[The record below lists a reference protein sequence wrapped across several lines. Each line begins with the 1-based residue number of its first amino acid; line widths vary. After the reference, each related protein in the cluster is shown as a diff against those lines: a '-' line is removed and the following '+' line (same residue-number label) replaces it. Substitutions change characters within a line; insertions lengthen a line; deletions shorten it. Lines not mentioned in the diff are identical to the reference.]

1 MSACIAN
8 LTTYAS
14 NRPATPEWA
23 RRETV
28 PRYGL
33 TMLERAALLCL
44 WDHAYYWRE
53 EGGPR
58 LALSN
63 WSQPQIAREV
73 GCTDR
78 AVRRALVALIV
89 AEMIEAHDGGDG
101 VPVVYRLIEAK
112 PSRVGFA

>member
-1 MSACIAN
+1 MNACVAS
-8 LTTYAS
+8 LTAYAS
-14 NRPATPEWA
+14 TRPATPDWV
-23 RRETV
+23 RREAV

-44 WDHAYYWRE
+44 WDHAHYWRD

-58 LALSN
+58 LVLSD

-78 AVRRALVALIV
+78 AVRRALVVLV
-89 AEMIEAHDGGDG
+89 AADMIAVHGGGDG
-101 VPVVYRLIEAK
+101 VPVVYRLTEAK
-112 PSRVGFA
+112 PSRVRFA